1 MVPILFVDDG
11 GLFLLS
17 RFVFNSQYKSLLET
31 VAVKLITRGT
41 ETAAST
47 KTTTACV
54 VSQRVAIHPTWS
66 LDRALR
72 MGQVSPTTSTECTV
86 CAFLSFTVFLL

>member
-31 VAVKLITRGT
+31 VVVKLTRGTT

-47 KTTTACV
+47 
-54 VSQRVAIHPTWS
+54 
-66 LDRALR
+66 
-72 MGQVSPTTSTECTV
+72 
-86 CAFLSFTVFLL
+86 

>member
-1 MVPILFVDDG
+1 MPGGGVLFAI
-11 GLFLLS
+11 
-17 RFVFNSQYKSLLET
+17 SQCKSLLET
-31 VAVKLITRGT
+31 VVVKSTRGT

-54 VSQRVAIHPTWS
+54 VSQRVAIRPTWP

-72 MGQVSPTTSTECTV
+72 MGQVSTSPTSAECTV
-86 CAFLSFTVFLL
+86 CAFLSLTVFLL